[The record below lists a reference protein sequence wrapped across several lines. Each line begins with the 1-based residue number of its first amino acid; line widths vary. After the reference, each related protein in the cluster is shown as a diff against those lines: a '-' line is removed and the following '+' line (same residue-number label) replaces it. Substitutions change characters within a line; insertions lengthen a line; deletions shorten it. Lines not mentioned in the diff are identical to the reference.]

1 MFFIHQKGFAL
12 KITFIGTGYVG
23 LVAAVCCAEK
33 GNDVVCLDLDA
44 NKIKNLNEGKMPIYE
59 AGLETMVLSNVRSGR
74 LRFTTN
80 VEEAVLHGKVQFI
93 AVGTPSSDDGSADL
107 QYVFAAA
114 ENIGKYMQVDTIVVN
129 KSTVTVGTADKVRER
144 IESVLLARGSPLR
157 VHVVSNPEFL
167 REGVAI
173 SDFMRPD
180 RVIIGTD
187 SDKVFAVMAEIYG
200 AFVVKND
207 RILRMDARSA
217 ELTKYFA
224 NAMLAL
230 RISFM
235 NQASGLA
242 KAVGADIGQI
252 RKGIGA
258 DPRIGDACLY
268 AGIGWGGS
276 CFPKD
281 VDALIKIGSRHE
293 IDLSIMQAVKEVN
306 ALQKQVIPKDVLRY
320 FNGDIAGK
328 TFAIW
333 GLAFKPG
340 TDDMRE
346 SPALVI
352 IEQLINNG
360 ARVVAYD
367 QAAAHEAEN
376 IFKDKSAV
384 SFANSAMDA
393 LRGADA
399 LILVTEWNQF
409 RSPDWPLV
417 MELMKK
423 PVIFD
428 GRNLWNP
435 TVLRE
440 AGFTYSSIGRQ

>member
-187 SDKVFAVMAEIYG
+187 SDKVFAVMTEIYG

-367 QAAAHEAEN
+367 QAAAHEAEK